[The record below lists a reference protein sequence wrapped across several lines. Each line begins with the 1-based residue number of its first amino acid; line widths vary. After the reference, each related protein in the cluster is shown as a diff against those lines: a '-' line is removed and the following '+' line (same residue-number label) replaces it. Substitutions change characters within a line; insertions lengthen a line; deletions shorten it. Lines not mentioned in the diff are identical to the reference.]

1 MGMTKS
7 PMKVLAVF
15 GSSHGQAESV
25 LRRVAAALEDAGHT
39 VELHDGERLPRKLN
53 VNDFDAVVVAASIIL
68 GRHQAAIREFVQRHK
83 TALDARPTAFI
94 SINGASPESDPKWQE
109 AARGYLE
116 GFLRQT
122 GWTPRWTES
131 FAGALRYRS
140 YGLVTR
146 RLIKLISWQAGGPTD
161 TSRDYEFTDWEA
173 VDRFAATL
181 VTGFASAGGSR
192 GGGRR
197 GKARGTGKT

>member
-1 MGMTKS
+1 
-7 PMKVLAVF
+7 MKVLAIF

-25 LRRVAAALEDAGHT
+25 LRRVAAMLEQQGH
-39 VELHDGERLPRKLN
+39 VLELHDGERLPRNLE
-53 VNDFDAVVVAASIIL
+53 VREYDAVVVAASIIL

-83 TALDARPTAFI
+83 AELGARPAAFI

-109 AARGYLE
+109 AARGYLK

-122 GWTPRWTES
+122 GWTPRWTAT

-181 VTGFASAGGSR
+181 ATGLASAGKKR
-192 GGGRR
+192 
-197 GKARGTGKT
+197 K

>member
-1 MGMTKS
+1 
-7 PMKVLAVF
+7 MKVLAVF

-25 LRRVAAALEDAGHT
+25 LRRVVATLEQAGHN
-39 VELHDGERLPRKLN
+39 VELHDGERLPRELN
-53 VNDFDAVVVAASIIL
+53 VSEFDAVVVAASIIV
-68 GRHQAAIREFVQRHK
+68 GRYQAAIREFVQRHR
-83 TALDARPTAFI
+83 TELDARPAAFI
-94 SINGASPESDPKWQE
+94 SINGAAPESDPKWQE

-122 GWTPRWTES
+122 GWTPRWTAT
-131 FAGALRYRS
+131 FAGAIRYPS

-146 RLIKLISWQAGGPTD
+146 RLVKLINWQAGGPTD

-181 VTGFASAGGSR
+181 VTGLASAVAPR
-192 GGGRR
+192 RGGRR
-197 GKARGTGKT
+197 STPRSGGKT

>member
-1 MGMTKS
+1 
-7 PMKVLAVF
+7 MKVLAVF

-25 LRRVAAALEDAGHT
+25 LRRVAATLEQHGHDL
-39 VELHDGERLPRKLN
+39 ELRDGERLPRKLE
-53 VNDFDAVVVAASIIL
+53 VSEFDAVVVAASIIL
-68 GRHQAAIREFVQRHK
+68 GRHQSAIREFVQRHK
-83 TALDARPTAFI
+83 AELAARPAAFI
-94 SINGASPESDPKWQE
+94 SINGAAPESDPKWQE

-122 GWTPRWTES
+122 GWTPRWTAT

-173 VDRFAATL
+173 VDRFASTLATGL
-181 VTGFASAGGSR
+181 ASAGGAR

-197 GKARGTGKT
+197 GKLSRARPADLR

>member
-1 MGMTKS
+1 
-7 PMKVLAVF
+7 MKVLAVF
-15 GSSHGQAESV
+15 GSSHGQAETV
-25 LRRVAAALEDAGHT
+25 LRRVAATLEQAGH
-39 VELHDGERLPRKLN
+39 VLELHDVERLPRKLD
-53 VNDFDAVVVAASIIL
+53 VSDFDAVVVVASIIL
-68 GRHQAAIREFVQRHK
+68 GHHKAAIHEFVQRHK
-83 TALDARPTAFI
+83 GELAARPAAFV
-94 SINGASPESDPKWQE
+94 SINGATLESDPKWQQ

-122 GWTPRWTES
+122 GWTPRWTAT

-140 YGLVTR
+140 YGMVTR

-181 VTGFASAGGSR
+181 AKGLASAGESR

-197 GKARGTGKT
+197 GNARNAGEKAG

>member
-1 MGMTKS
+1 MRI
-7 PMKVLAVF
+7 LAVF

-25 LRRVAAALEDAGHT
+25 LRRVTATLEQHGHS
-39 VELHDGERLPRKLN
+39 VELYDSERLPRKLA
-53 VNDFDAVVVAASIIL
+53 VGDFDAVLIAASIIL
-68 GRHQAAIREFVQRHK
+68 GRHQAAIRDFVQRHK
-83 TALDARPTAFI
+83 EALDARPSAFV

-116 GFLRQT
+116 GFLHQAD
-122 GWTPRWTES
+122 WTPQWTAT

-140 YGLVTR
+140 YGMVTR

-161 TSRDYEFTDWEA
+161 TSRDYEFTDWVA

-181 VTGFASAGGSR
+181 SKELPTAGEAP
-192 GGGRR
+192 GGRRR
-197 GKARGTGKT
+197 GKARSAGKR